1 MPVTLTT
8 GPVQRIANKAQAA
21 EFFGVSPQAIDGW
34 IRRGCPAE
42 QRAAPGRPW
51 KFDLLR
57 LAEWRFS
64 SSPDSGPNA
73 DPDTM
78 TPKERLD
85 HFRAESEKLKLSAA
99 LGQVIPVDQFERE
112 LARAFKSVASTLES
126 LPDVLERDAGLS
138 GAAVE
143 RCQALVDRLRE
154 EMHGRIN
161 ADLR

>member
-1 MPVTLTT
+1 MSGAVEISTG
-8 GPVQRIANKAQAA
+8 GPVLPPVGVAVIARLFNLTERRIQQLAKQGILSKTAH
-21 EFFGVSPQAIDGW
+21 G
-34 IRRGCPAE
+34 
-42 QRAAPGRPW
+42 
-51 KFDLLR
+51 KYDLLLTVR
-57 LAEWRFS
+57 EYVAHLHAQQ
-64 SSPDSGPNA
+64 NQVAA
-73 DPDTM
+73 DPDAM